1 MTKLLPLI
9 HSKTNPNPET
19 NLYERRH
26 PPWIKAKISNGPN
39 YRDLK
44 QLMRGLN
51 LHTVC
56 EEAQCPNIGECWND
70 RSATFMILG
79 DVCTRRCMYCA
90 VTKGNPIETDYA
102 EPRRIG
108 EAVEYLQLKHVVITS
123 VNRDD
128 LPDGGAKIFS
138 ECILESRLRSPN
150 CTVEVLIPDL
160 EGNWKAL
167 KAIVEARP
175 DVLNHN
181 TETVPRI
188 YRRIRPRA
196 DYKRTLELLRL
207 SKEMAP
213 EMLTKSGLMVGLGE
227 NTIELLETIQD
238 IRNTNCDLLTIGQ
251 YLSPSKKHFDVDYY
265 YTPEEFEQLKTASLK
280 MGFRHV
286 ESGPLVRSSYHARQQ
301 AQL

>member
-1 MTKLLPLI
+1 M
-9 HSKTNPNPET
+9 
-19 NLYERRH
+19 
-26 PPWIKAKISNGPN
+26 
-39 YRDLK
+39 
-44 QLMRGLN
+44 
-51 LHTVC
+51 
-56 EEAQCPNIGECWND
+56 
-70 RSATFMILG
+70 
-79 DVCTRRCMYCA
+79 
-90 VTKGNPIETDYA
+90 
-102 EPRRIG
+102 
-108 EAVEYLQLKHVVITS
+108 
-123 VNRDD
+123 
-128 LPDGGAKIFS
+128 
-138 ECILESRLRSPN
+138 RSPN

-213 EMLTKSGLMVGLGE
+213 EMLTKSGLMVCLGE

-251 YLSPSKKHFDVDYY
+251 YLSPSKKHFNVDCY

-286 ESGPLVRSSYHARQQ
+286 EAGPLVRSSYHARQQ